1 MGDSMRRD
9 RKRILSKN
17 NASRQEVSKAMEK
30 WPFKFKLTKEE
41 EAESRTFH
49 KYVPVSP
56 DKYKEIADAIS
67 RRRKEAVLS
76 IRINQQDLDNLK
88 KKAKQYKV
96 PYQTFTSEI
105 F

>member
-1 MGDSMRRD
+1 
-9 RKRILSKN
+9 
-17 NASRQEVSKAMEK
+17 MEK

-41 EAESRTFH
+41 RAIDRAIGRGE
-49 KYVPVSP
+49 YVPVSP
-56 DKYKEIADAIS
+56 EEYKDIAEAIA

-96 PYQTFTSEI
+96 PYQSFISEI
-105 F
+105 LHRHAA